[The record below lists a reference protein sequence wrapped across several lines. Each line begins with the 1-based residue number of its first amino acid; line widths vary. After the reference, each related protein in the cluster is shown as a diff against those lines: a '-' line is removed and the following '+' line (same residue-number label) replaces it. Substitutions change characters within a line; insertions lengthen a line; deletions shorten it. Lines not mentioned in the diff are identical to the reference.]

1 MKYLVVLSTFKD
13 KDEARRVSKE
23 LIKDKLAAC
32 INLIDKVESI
42 YEWEGD
48 VEESSETL
56 AVIKTKT
63 EKFED
68 LRKKIKELHSYEV
81 PEIVALEVKKG
92 DFDYLD
98 WIDRVLLAE

>member
-63 EKFED
+63 EKFEV